1 MAQKIIV
8 MGNLGADPET
18 RTTAGGTTVCNLRVA
33 VSEKVKKGDTWV
45 DETEW
50 FRVVCFGKTAEQVA
64 KFCTKGRAV
73 WIEGKIRTNKWEDK
87 EGATRYTTELIADKV
102 TFLGGGKKG
111 EDAPD
116 SYSDP
121 GADGDIPF

>member
-8 MGNLGADPET
+8 LGNLGADPET
-18 RTTAGGTTVCNLRVA
+18 RTTAGGSVVCNLRVA

-64 KFCTKGRAV
+64 RFCTKGKTV
-73 WIEGKIRTNKWEDK
+73 WVEGKIRTNKWEDK
-87 EGATRYTTELIADKV
+87 EGVTRYTTELIADKV

-111 EDAPD
+111 EDTPG